1 MLGES
6 GPEHHAAAVTDPA
19 RAHLVLDDGAGLA
32 GYLSLAAP
40 RGPEPGVELHRL
52 VVAADRRRTG
62 LGHALLHLALDLCGI
77 PHAPGGAAATATLAD
92 TAPGAAAPGATTPG
106 AATPRCPEG
115 HPRSTPRPEGAPG
128 SDGPTEEAPHDT
140 ARIGHAHTPDT
151 ACPEGH
157 PRSVGRPQ
165 GAPGGNGAG
174 DGAGADLAAS
184 AGAGT
189 ELGASAGAG
198 VGRRRGATGV
208 VLDPGW
214 TPPAWLAAGRIW
226 LEVAPGNT
234 AALRLYRAAGFVTE
248 TQLPSVPGDPASPP
262 LRLILSRG

>member
-1 MLGES
+1 MG
-6 GPEHHAAAVTDPA
+6 
-19 RAHLVLDDGAGLA
+19 
-32 GYLSLAAP
+32 
-40 RGPEPGVELHRL
+40 
-52 VVAADRRRTG
+52 
-62 LGHALLHLALDLCGI
+62 
-77 PHAPGGAAATATLAD
+77 
-92 TAPGAAAPGATTPG
+92 
-106 AATPRCPEG
+106 
-115 HPRSTPRPEGAPG
+115 RPEGAPG
-128 SDGPTEEAPHDT
+128 GD
-140 ARIGHAHTPDT
+140 
-151 ACPEGH
+151 
-157 PRSVGRPQ
+157 
-165 GAPGGNGAG
+165 GAG
-174 DGAGADLAAS
+174 DGAGADLGAS

-234 AALRLYRAAGFVTE
+234 GALRLYRAAGFVTE